1 MNENELFEYLKN
13 KISDL
18 KKTNEFD
25 STDVYSF
32 LYDFRAELKCRD
44 SHYEDLI
51 IEKIKY
57 DNLLNCKEN
66 NVRYINWTPNGIYS
80 FDIRRI
86 TEPKWFFKLLPKTTQ
101 FQNKEHIN
109 KLVGYLNIQ
118 LAKKI

>member
-1 MNENELFEYLKN
+1 MNENDLFNYLKN

-18 KKTNEFD
+18 EKTNEFD
-25 STDVYSF
+25 STDVYSLF
-32 LYDFRAELKCRD
+32 YDFRAELKCRD
-44 SHYEDLI
+44 IHYDDLI

-57 DNLLNCKEN
+57 DNLINCKEN

-80 FDIRRI
+80 FDIRKI
-86 TEPKWFFKLLPKTTQ
+86 IEPKWFFKLLPKTTQ
-101 FQNKEHIN
+101 FENKEHIK